1 MVDLSRRGVL
11 TGLGATAG
19 LGALSSLAVTGCA
32 AGSDARRDGAPA
44 QPAPLTPDVT
54 VATRALA
61 EIEAVAAA
69 VAATTARFPAT
80 RSQVADLARVHRAHA
95 ASLADAVPD
104 RAQTS
109 ATPAPPTPYRVPQRQ
124 GRALPALVTR
134 EQQLHQTLD
143 SLALQA
149 QSGDFARLLA
159 SMGAAVAQRL
169 AVLA

>member
-32 AGSDARRDGAPA
+32 ADSGVRRDGAPV
-44 QPAPLTPDVT
+44 QPAALTPDVT

-69 VAATTARFPAT
+69 VAATTARYPGT
-80 RSQVADLARVHRAHA
+80 RTRVADLARVHRAHA

-104 RAQTS
+104 RAQTD
-109 ATPAPPTPYRVPQRQ
+109 ATTAPAAYRVPPRQ
-124 GRALPALVTR
+124 GRAVPALLAR
-134 EQQLHQTLD
+134 EQLLHRTLD
-143 SLALQA
+143 ALALQA